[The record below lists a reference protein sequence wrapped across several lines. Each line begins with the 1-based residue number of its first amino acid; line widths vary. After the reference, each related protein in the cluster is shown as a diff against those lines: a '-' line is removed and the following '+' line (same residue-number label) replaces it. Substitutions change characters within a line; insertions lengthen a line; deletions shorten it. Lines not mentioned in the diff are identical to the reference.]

1 MRKEFMP
8 NNQTVTDEYH
18 IASFV
23 AHAMAEAIEDVSNA
37 INAVEGAE
45 VHATGE
51 TGKIVFTVEAPSQKK
66 IGRHIDEL
74 RQHAGLLSLSP
85 VYHQFLEE
93 NNSNNDQ
100 HEK

>member
-1 MRKEFMP
+1 MP
-8 NNQTVTDEYH
+8 NNQTATDEYH
-18 IASFV
+18 VASFV
-23 AHAMAEAIEDVSNA
+23 AHAMADAIEDVSNA
-37 INAVEGAE
+37 IDAIDGAE

-51 TGKIVFTVEAPSQKK
+51 TGKIVFTVEAASQKL

-74 RQHAGLLSLSP
+74 RLHTGLLSLSP

-93 NNSNNDQ
+93 NNSNHDQ